1 MLKDSAD
8 LRRVGSGL
16 LLIIAPLPDVVATAL
31 PSVAYGEGG
40 AVTQTASVLYQAGD
54 LLTALAIIGL
64 LHTMGSAGVFWRVAG
79 WLTAAAN
86 VVASVLPLVADT
98 GLYKAPGESRLPL
111 DYAFVLSMFLAGT
124 GLLLVLIGVW
134 RAGFGHGAL
143 PLLIVAGWVLPIA
156 VPLLIVTSPAAPL
169 WLPPM
174 LTALALAWLGVKI
187 LRTSREKWDSY

>member
-1 MLKDSAD
+1 MMKNTAD

-31 PSVAYGEGG
+31 PSVAYGEGR
-40 AVTQTASVLYQAGD
+40 AVTQTASLLYQAGD

-64 LHTMGSAGVFWRVAG
+64 LHTMSSAGVFWRVAG

-86 VVASVLPLVADT
+86 IVASTLPLVADT
-98 GLYKAPGESRLPL
+98 ELYKAPGAL
-111 DYAFVLSMFLAGT
+111 DYVFVLSMFLAGT
-124 GLLLVLIGVW
+124 GLLLVLIGAW

-156 VPLLIVTSPAAPL
+156 IPLLIITSPAAPQ

-174 LTALALAWLGVKI
+174 LTAFALAWLGVKI